1 MSDGHIVLAVEID
14 EKSIKSGIKNVSNM
28 SDSLSKKF
36 GSVSDAVSAALGK
49 GDTKFANLIKNF
61 STLNNKI
68 VFQAKKVE
76 ELKQRYAQLQELQN
90 LESTRGELG
99 SQKIETEKQISG
111 GDDTDQT
118 RAKYEAL
125 KTAINDTDIAIQNLR
140 TDLGLTDTKIVN
152 DEIEKTSDNLTKAK
166 VKLDEL
172 GKAGEIAGKK
182 VSAGLKKSEKGSS
195 DVSKRATAAASGF
208 GKMGAQIGSLIKT
221 VFIFNVIRKALTAI
235 KDAVSDVI
243 KRDSGLQKSFEELKN
258 SVNYL
263 FSGIVNTLVIPAL
276 KVVIAFLQK
285 VVDAVYQLVSLL
297 TGKSVEALKK
307 EAKAFG
313 EVSKAAKKATNNVAA
328 YDEINQFQK
337 DTGTTDSEIQSS
349 TALPSFKLGVD
360 VDEDKLETAKNK
372 IIDAFS
378 KAKISVENT
387 WNTLEPF
394 FSQLWDRVGKD
405 VTDKASQWSGQ
416 IIDATGES
424 FDHFSDKLEENQ
436 SEIQRIFD
444 VIIGIAEVIWD
455 IVKAVIGSIVD
466 DLGQQLNNTIDLIFS
481 LIGVVGNF
489 FGMFKNI
496 IMAFVELFKGN
507 TDESVKYFKKAWAN
521 FVNFWVSIGN
531 SIITILNGLWIAIFA
546 SIKGIVNA
554 IGGIVKT
561 IGGWFGQD
569 DWGWEWTAKA
579 PLIPLIPKYVPELA
593 SGAVLPANQPFLAML
608 GDQKSGKNL
617 EAPEGLIRDIV
628 NDGNQETNRLLHE
641 LIYAVKEG
649 HIITA
654 DGKAIART
662 VNKANSEMG
671 TNMISGGY
679 AYAY

>member
-337 DTGTTDSEIQSS
+337 DTGTTDSEIQSP

>member
-1 MSDGHIVLAVEID
+1 M
-14 EKSIKSGIKNVSNM
+14 
-28 SDSLSKKF
+28 
-36 GSVSDAVSAALGK
+36 
-49 GDTKFANLIKNF
+49 
-61 STLNNKI
+61 
-68 VFQAKKVE
+68 
-76 ELKQRYAQLQELQN
+76 
-90 LESTRGELG
+90 
-99 SQKIETEKQISG
+99 
-111 GDDTDQT
+111 
-118 RAKYEAL
+118 
-125 KTAINDTDIAIQNLR
+125 
-140 TDLGLTDTKIVN
+140 
-152 DEIEKTSDNLTKAK
+152 
-166 VKLDEL
+166 

-182 VSAGLKKSEKGSS
+182 VSAGLKKTEKGSS
-195 DVSKRATAAASGF
+195 DVSKSATAAASGF
-208 GKMGAQIGSLIKT
+208 GKMGAKIGSLIKT
-221 VFIFNVIRKALTAI
+221 VFIFNVIRKALSAI

-258 SVNYL
+258 SANYL

-276 KVVIAFLQK
+276 KVIIAFLQK
-285 VVDAVYQLVSLL
+285 VVDAVYNLVSLL

-337 DTGTTDSEIQSS
+337 DTGTTDSEIQSP
-349 TALPSFKLGVD
+349 TALPSFELGVD
-360 VDEDKLETAKNK
+360 VNKDKLETAKNK

-387 WNTLEPF
+387 WNTLQPF
-394 FSQLWDRVGKD
+394 FSKLWDRVGKD
-405 VTDKASQWSGQ
+405 LTDKSAQWSGQ

-436 SEIQRIFD
+436 SEIQKIFD

-466 DLGQQLNNTIDLIFS
+466 DLGQKLNNTIDWIFS

-489 FGMFKNI
+489 FGFFKNI
-496 IMAFVELFKGN
+496 VMSFVELFKGN

-531 SIITILNGLWIAIFA
+531 VIITILNDLWIAIFD
-546 SIKGIVNA
+546 SIKGIVNS

-608 GDQKSGKNL
+608 GDQKSGRNL

-628 NDGNQETNRLLHE
+628 NDGNQETNRLLRE